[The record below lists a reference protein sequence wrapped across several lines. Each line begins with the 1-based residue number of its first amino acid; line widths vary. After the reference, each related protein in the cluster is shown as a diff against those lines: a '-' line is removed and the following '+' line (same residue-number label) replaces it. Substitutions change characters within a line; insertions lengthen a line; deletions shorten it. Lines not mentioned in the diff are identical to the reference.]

1 MHEVQEILQA
11 YILEQLKDDFNVV
24 FGVLRDAIKMSNPAV
39 AGMARSLI
47 AKKFQKILE
56 QRGLEKQIY
65 DIPFQE
71 FLGLVKNDKLNVK
84 NESQVFQQVLNYIDA
99 QESLEENKDWNYKYD
114 EDGDKKEVLFL

>member
-47 AKKFQKILE
+47 AKKF
-56 QRGLEKQIY
+56 
-65 DIPFQE
+65 
-71 FLGLVKNDKLNVK
+71 
-84 NESQVFQQVLNYIDA
+84 
-99 QESLEENKDWNYKYD
+99 
-114 EDGDKKEVLFL
+114 